1 MSKDQPDIII
11 VRRSAGRIA
20 DQPKTG
26 VWKIAHADFMTAMMA
41 LFLVLWLVNSTNR
54 ETRSRVAQYFN
65 PIRLSDTTADR
76 KGVRNPQ
83 DADPGEAEHA
93 IRHEGHEV
101 GAAGS
106 GSERRPSIPARDPR
120 QGAAG
125 FEDPY
130 AVLAEVA
137 ASKAEPRADRALPQP
152 LAATGAPGVRGDEVP
167 RDPFDPNFWRQAP
180 PADPALKQDAK
191 AMATALATTAPATPP
206 PQLMP
211 QPMPIAPA
219 PKRTEL
225 EAAPVLAQ
233 AKETGA
239 EQAGAL
245 AGSDPALPM
254 TPRNITRPEPALSVK
269 PGFEQTPADTAVARA
284 IAAAIAGGKEDS
296 QRRDSPQVDV
306 RQTDEGLLI
315 SLTDDA
321 NFGMFAIGS
330 ADPHQETVKAMQRI
344 ASVLNKREGAIIIR
358 GHTDGRLF
366 RGRQNDN
373 WRLSTAR
380 AHAAQDLLIQGG
392 IDEARIEHV
401 EGYASRKPRATDPN
415 AAENRRIEIL
425 VREKRA

>member
-11 VRRSAGRIA
+11 VRRSAGRIV

-137 ASKAEPRADRALPQP
+137 ASKVEPRADKALPQP
-152 LAATGAPGVRGDEVP
+152 LAATGAPGVRGDELP

-180 PADPALKQDAK
+180 PGDPAVKPDTRAV
-191 AMATALATTAPATPP
+191 ATVSPTTAPPA
-206 PQLMP
+206 PQSVP
-211 QPMPIAPA
+211 QPVLIAPA
-219 PKRTEL
+219 LRRTEP

-233 AKETGA
+233 AKEAGA
-239 EQAGAL
+239 EQPGTVGAS
-245 AGSDPALPM
+245 GPAAAPM
-254 TPRNITRPEPALSVK
+254 TPRSIARPDPALSVK
-269 PGFEQTPADTAVARA
+269 PGAEQTSADTAVARA
-284 IAAAIAGGKEDS
+284 IAAAIAGGKEDG

-306 RQTDEGLLI
+306 RQTEEGLLI

-401 EGYASRKPRATDPN
+401 EGYASRKPRAADPN

>member
-93 IRHEGHEV
+93 IRHEGHEI

-137 ASKAEPRADRALPQP
+137 ASKAEPRTDKALPQP

-167 RDPFDPNFWRQAP
+167 RDPFDPNFWRQALQG
-180 PADPALKQDAK
+180 DPATKPDTRAV
-191 AMATALATTAPATPP
+191 ATVPPTTAPPA
-206 PQLMP
+206 P
-211 QPMPIAPA
+211 QPVPQPA
-219 PKRTEL
+219 PVASALRRTEP
-225 EAAPVLAQ
+225 ETAPVLAQ
-233 AKETGA
+233 AKEAGA
-239 EQAGAL
+239 EPPGAV
-245 AGSDPALPM
+245 ATSGPAALPM
-254 TPRNITRPEPALSVK
+254 TPRSIARPEPALSVK
-269 PGFEQTPADTAVARA
+269 PGAEQTPADTAVARA
-284 IAAAIAGGKEDS
+284 IAAAISGGKEDS

-401 EGYASRKPRATDPN
+401 EGYASRKPRAADPN